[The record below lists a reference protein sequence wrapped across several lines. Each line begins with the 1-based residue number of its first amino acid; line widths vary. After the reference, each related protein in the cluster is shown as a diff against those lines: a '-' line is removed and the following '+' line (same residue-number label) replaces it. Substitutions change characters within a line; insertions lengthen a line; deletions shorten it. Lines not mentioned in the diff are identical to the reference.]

1 MLDIDCVL
9 RAVAV
14 TQHIYCD
21 ARLSGGVRVGVMG
34 DSQHAIML

>member
-21 ARLSGGVRVGVMG
+21 ARLSDYPACHHAVNHL
-34 DSQHAIML
+34 DSLF